1 MQSVLNRTSL
11 TWAGIAGLALIL
23 AGCATVAPATETG
36 TETGTEAVAEAATEA
51 AAVTNSGEALVV
63 YSGRSESLVGPLLE
77 KFEAESGIAVEVR
90 YGDTAE
96 LAATILEEGDNSPA
110 DVFFGQDAGALGA
123 LSQTGRLSVLPDET
137 LNRVAPQFRSPSGEW
152 VGASGRARVLVYNTD
167 QLTTAEL
174 PQNVFELTD
183 PKWQG
188 KVGWVPGNASFQAF
202 VTAMRKVHGE
212 DVTAQ
217 WLTDML
223 ANDVQTYDS
232 NPAIVEAVANG
243 EILAGLC
250 NHYYLFRFL
259 AEQGESYPARNHH
272 FPDGGADAL
281 VNVAGA
287 GILKTAR
294 NPEAA
299 LVFVNYLLSEEA
311 QGYFASETNE
321 YPLTNADLVLN
332 PLLVPLA
339 DLNTPALDLSDLSD
353 LQGTLTLLQETGVL
367 Q

>member
-1 MQSVLNRTSL
+1 MQAVLNRTSL

-23 AGCATVAPATETG
+23 AGCATVAPAPAT
-36 TETGTEAVAEAATEA
+36 AAATEA
-51 AAVTNSGEALVV
+51 AAAPSGGEALVV

-77 KFEAESGIAVEVR
+77 MFEAQSGIAVEVR

-123 LSQTGRLSVLPDET
+123 LSQTGRLSVLPDDT
-137 LNRVAPQFRSPSGEW
+137 LNRVDAQFRSPGGEW

-188 KVGWVPGNASFQAF
+188 KVGWVPSNASFQAF

-217 WLTDML
+217 WLNDML

-259 AEQGESYPARNHH
+259 AEQGESYPARNYH

-287 GILKTAR
+287 GILKTAK
-294 NPEAA
+294 NPATA
-299 LVFVNYLLSEEA
+299 LEFVNYLLSEEA

-321 YPLTNADLVLN
+321 YPLTDADVALN

-339 DLNTPALDLSDLSD
+339 DLKTPELDLSDLSD